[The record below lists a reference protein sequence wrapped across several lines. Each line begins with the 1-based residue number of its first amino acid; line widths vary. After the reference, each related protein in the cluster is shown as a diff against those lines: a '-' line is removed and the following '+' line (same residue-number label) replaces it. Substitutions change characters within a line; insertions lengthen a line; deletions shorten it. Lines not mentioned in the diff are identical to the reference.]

1 MNKTQIEKSL
11 DELVKLLDKENFI
24 YDLLVAYG
32 ISKTSITRLK
42 KGDFNLSK
50 VEGEVLYK
58 KKVFFKEVATD
69 KLFSTIDELTKNEED
84 LKHNPRFVIVT
95 DYKTLLAKD
104 TRTGL
109 TLDTPILEINKRYDF
124 FLPWA
129 GQEKYQS
136 KNENHADRK
145 ASYEMAKLYDILVH
159 ENPNIY
165 DDGGHNLNIFLSR
178 LLFCFF
184 AEDTGIFEE
193 EGIFT
198 NTLAQHTK
206 ADGSDVHSF
215 LDRLFKVLN
224 TKDNSAEPQYLQAFP
239 YVNGGLFRDTIVSPK
254 FSLKA
259 RKIILECGNLVWS
272 EINPDI
278 FGSMIQAVVN
288 PAYRSGL
295 GMHYTS
301 VPNIMKVIE
310 PLFLNELREEF
321 EKSKGKPNQLRKLI
335 YRISKI
341 KIFDPACGSGNFL
354 IIAYKELRKL
364 EIEIIK
370 EINEPQSTSIVDGSQ
385 SKIHFTKDGHEI
397 VSNAPQ
403 ARMNFNGKQTE
414 IWFTEI
420 KLSQFYGIE
429 LDDFAHEMAIL
440 SLWLAEHQMNK
451 IFVDELHDYGR
462 AKPILPLKEAGHI
475 IQGNATRIDWKLVC
489 PIDIA
494 DEVYILGNPPYL
506 GTRNQDKSQKEEMK
520 LVFKVINKYGKL
532 DYIACW
538 FYLASKYIENLN
550 SKYAFVS
557 TNSICQGEQVPIL
570 WPLILAN
577 SLEISFAYESFKW
590 GNNAKGGAGVTCVII
605 GVSNI
610 NNNIKKIF
618 SENNILSTVKE
629 INPYLAP
636 AKTIYLN
643 GLSRPIS
650 MLPEMMR
657 GNYTGCCNS
666 LILNSQEKNELIKLN
681 KEVQNFI
688 RPFVGS
694 DEYINNIERYC
705 LWISDNDLELAN
717 KFSEINN
724 RIQKVKEE
732 RTKSTDLGQNK
743 LVNKSHQFREFYE
756 TTTQSIIIPVVSSE
770 RREYI
775 PCGFINPLQIVPNSA
790 QIIYDCDSWVF
801 GIITSKIHLVWV
813 KLVSGKLE
821 NRIRY
826 SSSICY
832 NTFPFP
838 TISDKQKQQINLHVF
853 EVLDERAKYPEK
865 TLAQLYDPDKMPKGL
880 KEAHH
885 QLDLAIERCYRLKP
899 FESDVERLE
908 YLFKMYEE
916 MTTKN
921 SLFQKEKKTKKVK

>member
-1 MNKTQIEKSL
+1 MNTTQIEKNL
-11 DELVKLLDKENFI
+11 NDLVKSFDKENFI

-50 VEGEVLYK
+50 IEGEVLYK

-69 KLFSTIDELTKNEED
+69 KLFATIDELTKNEED

-165 DDGGHNLNIFLSR
+165 EDDGHNLNIFLSR

-206 ADGSDVHSF
+206 PDGSDVHLF

-224 TKDNSAEPQYLQAFP
+224 TKDNSSEPNYLQVFP

-259 RKIILECGNLVWS
+259 RKIILECSDLNWS

-288 PAYRSGL
+288 PEYRSGL

-321 EKSKGKPNQLRKLI
+321 EKSKGKPKQLRQLI

-341 KIFDPACGSGNFL
+341 KCFDPACGSGNFL

-364 EIEIIK
+364 EIEILQNIYDT
-370 EINEPQSTSIVDGSQ
+370 ESQVSIV
-385 SKIHFTKDGHEI
+385 
-397 VSNAPQ
+397 
-403 ARMNFNGKQTE
+403 
-414 IWFTEI
+414 FTEI

-462 AKPILPLKEAGHI
+462 AKPILPLKEAGNI
-475 IQGNATRIDWKLVC
+475 TLGNATRLDWKTIC
-489 PIDIA
+489 PITNV
-494 DEVYILGNPPYL
+494 DEIYILGNPPYL
-506 GTRNQDKSQKEEMK
+506 GGKSQSKEQKEDMNIAFEGEK
-520 LVFKVINKYGKL
+520 KIGEL
-532 DYIACW
+532 DYISCW
-538 FYLASKYIENLN
+538 FIKASNYIKNL
-550 SKYAFVS
+550 SSFAFVT
-557 TNSICQGEQVPIL
+557 TNSICQGSQVQQL
-570 WPLILAN
+570 WPKIYN
-577 SLEISFAYESFKW
+577 NNQEIFFAYEPFKW
-590 GNNAKGGAGVTCVII
+590 TNNAKNNAGVVVTII
-605 GVSNI
+605 GIRDNSTNEKYII
-610 NNNIKKIF
+610 NEKLKRNVNNI
-618 SENNILSTVKE
+618 S
-629 INPYLAP
+629 PYITDGS
-636 AKTIYLN
+636 KSIIYQSLK
-643 GLSRPIS
+643 PIS
-650 MLPEMMR
+650 KLPQMLT
-657 GNYTGCCNS
+657 GNSPYDGGFLLLS
-666 LILNSQEKNELIKLN
+666 DEEKNIITNQFPNIDMFFKRIHGSYD
-681 KEVQNFI
+681 FI
-688 RPFVGS
+688 
-694 DEYINNIERYC
+694 N
-705 LWISDNDLELAN
+705 
-717 KFSEINN
+717 SEIRWCIWLNEEN
-724 RIQKVKEE
+724 YDEAVKYDFIKDRIEKTLAFRKKGGDVA
-732 RTKSTDLGQNK
+732 RG
-743 LVNKSHQFREFYE
+743 LVNRPHQFRYTHEALNNL
-756 TTTQSIIIPVVSSE
+756 IIIPRVSSE
-770 RREYI
+770 RRKYI
-775 PCGFINPLQIVPNSA
+775 PFGFLSSDFIVSDSA
-790 QIIYDCDSWVF
+790 QVIYDPEPFILGVLSSYLHMLWVR
-801 GIITSKIHLVWV
+801 ITGGYLGTS
-813 KLVSGKLE
+813 
-821 NRIRY
+821 IRY
-826 SSSICY
+826 SSGLCY

-838 TISDKQKQQINLHVF
+838 DITDKQKEQINLHVF

-916 MTTKN
+916 KTTKN
-921 SLFQKEKKTKKVK
+921 SLFQKEKKTKKAK

>member
-1 MNKTQIEKSL
+1 MGTTQIEKNL
-11 DELVKLLDKENFI
+11 DELVKSIDKENFI

-58 KKVFFKEVATD
+58 KKVFFKEVSSD
-69 KLFSTIDELTKNEED
+69 KLLTTIDDLTKNEED

-95 DYKTLLAKD
+95 DYITLLAKD
-104 TRTGL
+104 IRTGL
-109 TLDTPILEINKRYDF
+109 TLDTPITEINKRFDF

-129 GQEKYQS
+129 GQEKYQA

-184 AEDTGIFEE
+184 AEDTGIFDE

-198 NTLAQHTK
+198 NTLGQHTK
-206 ADGSDVHSF
+206 SDGSDVHLF

-224 TKDNSAEPQYLQAFP
+224 TEDNSNEPVYLQVFP
-239 YVNGGLFRDTIVSPK
+239 YVNGGLFGSNIVSPK
-254 FSLKA
+254 FSSKA
-259 RKIILECGNLVWS
+259 RKIILDCGELVWS

-341 KIFDPACGSGNFL
+341 KCFDPACGSGNFL
-354 IIAYKELRKL
+354 IIAYKELRAL

-370 EINEPQSTSIVDGSQ
+370 EINEPQSTTIVDGSQ
-385 SKIHFTKDGHEI
+385 SKIHFTKDGHQ
-397 VSNAPQ
+397 VVTNAPQ
-403 ARMNFNGKQTE
+403 ARMNFNARQTE
-414 IWFTEI
+414 IWFTEV
-420 KLSQFYGIE
+420 KLSQFFGIE

-451 IFVDELHDYGR
+451 IFVDELLDYGR
-462 AKPILPLKEAGHI
+462 AKPILPLKEAGRI
-475 IQGNATRIDWKLVC
+475 TQGNATRLDWKIVC
-489 PIDIA
+489 PIDLT

-506 GTRNQDKSQKEEMK
+506 GARLQDEEQKKDMS
-520 LVFKVINKYGKL
+520 LVFNKINGYNNM

-538 FYLASKYIENLN
+538 FYLGAKYINGFNAKCAL
-550 SKYAFVS
+550 VS
-557 TNSICQGEQVPIL
+557 TNSICQGEQVALIWPCIL
-570 WPLILAN
+570 DGNIELD
-577 SLEISFAYESFKW
+577 FAYQSFKW
-590 GNNAKGGAGVTCVII
+590 TNNAKGNAGVTVINI
-605 GVSNI
+605 GLRNISN
-610 NNNIKKIF
+610 KQK
-618 SENNILSTVKE
+618 
-629 INPYLAP
+629 
-636 AKTIYLN
+636 
-643 GLSRPIS
+643 
-650 MLPEMMR
+650 
-657 GNYTGCCNS
+657 
-666 LILNSQEKNELIKLN
+666 
-681 KEVQNFI
+681 FI
-688 RPFVGS
+688 
-694 DEYINNIERYC
+694 YINNIQKSVTNISPYLVEGNSTIILKKSKSISNLPEINFGSMANDGGNLILNEEEKNLLIENNIKSELLIKKLIGSLEFIRGKERYC
-705 LWISDNDLELAN
+705 LWITDGNKDIAYSINPIKKRIDSTFEIRNKSTRKSTNDLALFPY
-717 KFSEINN
+717 KFGEI
-724 RIQKVKEE
+724 R
-732 RTKSTDLGQNK
+732 
-743 LVNKSHQFREFYE
+743 HQD
-756 TTTQSIIIPVVSSE
+756 TQSILIPRHSSE
-770 RREYI
+770 NRKYI
-775 PCGFINPLQIVPNSA
+775 PIGFYDENYIIADSA
-790 QIIYDCDSWVF
+790 LAIYNAQPWIFGVISSEMHMIWVRNI
-801 GIITSKIHLVWV
+801 G
-813 KLVSGKLE
+813 GKLKTDY
-821 NRIRY
+821 RY
-826 SSSICY
+826 SAGLCY

-838 TISDKQKQQINLHVF
+838 KITDKQKEQINLHVF

-865 TLAQLYDPDKMPKGL
+865 TLAQLYDPDKMPIGL
-880 KEAHH
+880 REAHH

-921 SLFQKEKKTKKVK
+921 SLFVKEKKIKKAK

>member
-1 MNKTQIEKSL
+1 MNASQIEKNVS
-11 DELVKLLDKENFI
+11 ELVKSIDKENFI
-24 YDLLVAYG
+24 FDLLVAYG

-58 KKVFFKEVATD
+58 KKVFFKEVASD
-69 KLFSTIDELTKNEED
+69 KLLTTIDDLTKNDED

-95 DYKTLLAKD
+95 DYITLLAKD
-104 TRTGL
+104 IRTGL
-109 TLDTPILEINKRYDF
+109 TLDTPITEINKRFDF

-184 AEDTGIFEE
+184 AEDTGIFDE

-198 NTLAQHTK
+198 NTLGQHTK
-206 ADGSDVHSF
+206 SDGSDVNLF

-224 TKDNSAEPQYLQAFP
+224 TEDNSTEPNYLQVFP
-239 YVNGGLFRDTIVSPK
+239 YVNGGLFGSPIVSPK
-254 FSLKA
+254 FSSKA
-259 RKIILECGNLVWS
+259 RKIILECGELDWS

-335 YRISKI
+335 YRLSKI

-364 EIEIIK
+364 EIEILQDIYNT
-370 EINEPQSTSIVDGSQ
+370 ESQVSIV
-385 SKIHFTKDGHEI
+385 
-397 VSNAPQ
+397 
-403 ARMNFNGKQTE
+403 
-414 IWFTEI
+414 FTEI

-475 IQGNATRIDWKLVC
+475 SQGNATRINWKSVC
-489 PIDIA
+489 PIDLT

-506 GTRNQDKSQKEEMK
+506 GFKGWNKEQKNDVE
-520 LVFKVINKYGKL
+520 LVFNGMGNMQRL
-532 DYIACW
+532 DYIGCW
-538 FYLASKYIENLN
+538 FKKATDYIVNCN
-550 SKYAFVS
+550 SAFSFVS
-557 TNSICQGEQVPIL
+557 TNSICQGEQVPLL
-570 WPLILAN
+570 WPYIFDKN
-577 SLEISFAYESFKW
+577 LEIYFAYSSFKW
-590 GNNAKGGAGVTCVII
+590 NNNAKLNAGVSVII
-605 GVSNI
+605 IGISNKGKS
-610 NNNIKKIF
+610 NLKKIF
-618 SENNILSTVKE
+618 TDNQILTVNN
-629 INPYLAP
+629 INPYITGGSNIFISQ
-636 AKTIYLN
+636 KTSSISNLPEMALGSSGIDGGFLVLSKEDRTEFINADKNSIKFIKPFLGGNDFLN
-643 GLSRPIS
+643 GL
-650 MLPEMMR
+650 
-657 GNYTGCCNS
+657 
-666 LILNSQEKNELIKLN
+666 
-681 KEVQNFI
+681 
-688 RPFVGS
+688 
-694 DEYINNIERYC
+694 ERYC
-705 LWISDNDLELAN
+705 LWINDEDIEEAN
-717 KFSEINN
+717 NITLIKN
-724 RIQKVKEE
+724 RIEKCKEYRIKGGRDAKKAASVPHRFFYRKYQE
-732 RTKSTDLGQNK
+732 SEPLILPFTSTSIRNYLPVGYQNAGTVISNGM
-743 LVNKSHQFREFYE
+743 LV
-756 TTTQSIIIPVVSSE
+756 
-770 RREYI
+770 
-775 PCGFINPLQIVPNSA
+775 
-790 QIIYDCDSWVF
+790 IYDCEPYVL
-801 GIITSKIHLVWV
+801 GILSSKLHMIWAKAVG
-813 KLVSGKLE
+813 GKM
-821 NRIRY
+821 RDDIRY
-826 SSSICY
+826 SVNLIY
-832 NTFPFP
+832 NTFPLP
-838 TISDKQKQQINLHVF
+838 KITIKQKEIINLHVF
-853 EVLDERAKYPEK
+853 EVLDERAKYSEK
-865 TLAQLYDPDKMPKGL
+865 TLAQLYDPDKMPKEL

-916 MTTKN
+916 MNSKN
-921 SLFQKEKKTKKVK
+921 SLFQKEKKIKKVK

>member
-1 MNKTQIEKSL
+1 MNASQIEKNVT
-11 DELVKLLDKENFI
+11 ELVKNFTKEEFI
-24 YDLLVAYG
+24 FDLLQAYG

-58 KKVFFKEVATD
+58 SKMLFKEVTTGT
-69 KLFSTIDELTKNEED
+69 LLNTIDELTKD
-84 LKHNPRFVIVT
+84 VDSLKHNPRFVIVT

-109 TLDTPILEINKRYDF
+109 TLDTPILEINKHFGF

-129 GQEKYQS
+129 GQEKYAQT
-136 KNENHADRK
+136 NENFADRK
-145 ASYEMAKLYDILVH
+145 ASYQMAKLYDILVT

-184 AEDTGIFEE
+184 AEDTDIFPI
-193 EGIFT
+193 EGMFT
-198 NTLAQHTK
+198 DTLEQHTQK
-206 ADGSDVHSF
+206 DGSDTHTF

-224 TKDNSAEPQYLQAFP
+224 TKDNTNEASHFKDFP
-239 YVNGGLFRDTIVSPK
+239 YVNGGLFGSTIVSPK
-254 FSLKA
+254 FNKEA
-259 RKIILECGNLVWS
+259 RKIIIECGDLDWS

-310 PLFLNELREEF
+310 PLFLNELYNQF
-321 EKSKGKPNQLRKLI
+321 EKYKGNDRKLRELI

-370 EINEPQSTSIVDGSQ
+370 EINGVGQTDIFDGSQ
-385 SKIHFTKDGHEI
+385 AKIHFTKDGHQI

-403 ARMNFNGKQTE
+403 SKINFNGKQSE

-451 IFVDELHDYGR
+451 VFVDELHDFGR

-475 IQGNATRIDWKLVC
+475 KQGNATRIDWKTVC
-489 PIDIA
+489 TIDLA

-506 GTRNQDKSQKEEMK
+506 GSRNQDKEQKDDMK
-520 LVFKVINKYGKL
+520 FVFLKDYKSL
-532 DYIACW
+532 DYVSCW
-538 FYLASKYIENLN
+538 FYIGAKYIQGFNAQL
-550 SKYAFVS
+550 AFVS
-557 TNSICQGEQVPIL
+557 TNSICQGEQVALTWPRIL
-570 WPLILAN
+570 DKTI
-577 SLEISFAYESFKW
+577 EIGFAHSSFKW
-590 GNNAKGGAGVTCVII
+590 TNNAKGNAGVTVII
-605 GVSNI
+605 LNLRNVSSNQKLIYINGLEKKANNI
-610 NNNIKKIF
+610 NAYLLDSKDVYIKSNSNSISKF
-618 SENNILSTVKE
+618 PKMNFGNM
-629 INPYLAP
+629 P
-636 AKTIYLN
+636 ADS
-643 GLSRPIS
+643 GL
-650 MLPEMMR
+650 L
-657 GNYTGCCNS
+657 
-666 LILNSQEKNELIKLN
+666 LFNSQEKDDFLKREVSAKKWMFELISADEFLNGKKRWCLWLEGIKDNELMSMPLVRERIKKL
-681 KEVQNFI
+681 KEVRLNSSRPHLAEIPHLFAQITQPPNRDFI
-688 RPFVGS
+688 LIPRHS
-694 DEYINNIERYC
+694 SENRKYIPIGFFDSNKISHDSCLIIATNNIWLFGLLTSEMHMTWVRA
-705 LWISDNDLELAN
+705 IGGQLE
-717 KFSEINN
+717 
-724 RIQKVKEE
+724 
-732 RTKSTDLGQNK
+732 T
-743 LVNKSHQFREFYE
+743 
-756 TTTQSIIIPVVSSE
+756 
-770 RREYI
+770 
-775 PCGFINPLQIVPNSA
+775 
-790 QIIYDCDSWVF
+790 
-801 GIITSKIHLVWV
+801 
-813 KLVSGKLE
+813 
-821 NRIRY
+821 RIRY
-826 SSSICY
+826 SANLCY

-838 TISDKQKQQINLHVF
+838 EISQKQKEQIELHVF
-853 EVLDERAKYPEK
+853 EILEEREKHSSK
-865 TLAQLYDPDKMPKGL
+865 TLAQLYDPDNMPKGL

-899 FESDVERLE
+899 FESDTERLE
-908 YLFKMYEE
+908 YLFKEYEK
-916 MTTKN
+916 MITKN
-921 SLFQKEKKTKKVK
+921 TLLEKPQLRHKKKA

>member
-11 DELVKLLDKENFI
+11 DELVKSIDNENFI
-24 YDLLVAYG
+24 YDLLIAYG

-50 VEGEVLYK
+50 IEGEVLYK
-58 KKVFFKEVATD
+58 KKVLFKVAPAGT
-69 KLFSTIDELTKNEED
+69 LFKTIDTITKNEEE

-159 ENPNIY
+159 ENPTIY
-165 DDGGHNLNIFLSR
+165 DDGGHNLNLFLSR

-184 AEDTGIFEE
+184 AEDTGIFKE

-206 ADGSDVHSF
+206 ADGSDVHLF

-224 TKDNSAEPQYLQAFP
+224 TKDNSSEPTYLQAFE

-259 RKIILECGNLVWS
+259 RKIILDCGDLNWS

-341 KIFDPACGSGNFL
+341 KCFDPACGSGNFL

-364 EIEIIK
+364 EIEIIQ
-370 EINEPQSTSIVDGSQ
+370 EILSIEAQ
-385 SKIHFTKDGHEI
+385 
-397 VSNAPQ
+397 
-403 ARMNFNGKQTE
+403 QTL
-414 IWFTEI
+414 FYTEV

-429 LDDFAHEMAIL
+429 LDDFAHEMAKL
-440 SLWLAEHQMNK
+440 SLWLAEHQMNNY
-451 IFVDELHDYGR
+451 FVEELHDN
-462 AKPILPLKEAGHI
+462 AKVNPILPLKEAGHI
-475 IQGNATRIDWKLVC
+475 TQGNATRIDWKEVC
-489 PIDIA
+489 PITEN

-506 GTRNQDKSQKEEMK
+506 GSKNQEDIQKK
-520 LVFKVINKYGKL
+520 DLQLVLGNSSKIL
-532 DYIACW
+532 DYISCW
-538 FYLASKYIENLN
+538 FYKGSEYIKN
-550 SKYAFVS
+550 SNSHLAFVT
-557 TNSICQGEQVPIL
+557 TNSICQGEQVSAL
-570 WPLILAN
+570 WPKILTDN
-577 SLEISFAYESFKW
+577 IEISFAHQSFKW
-590 GNNAKGGAGVTCVII
+590 TNNAKSNAGVSVVII
-605 GVSNI
+605 GLSNK
-610 NNNIKKIF
+610 NNIRKKYIF
-618 SENNILSTVKE
+618 NGLIKNSVNS
-629 INPYLAP
+629 INPYLVEG
-636 AKTIYLN
+636 KTIYI
-643 GLSRPIS
+643 IS
-650 MLPEMMR
+650 KGKPFLKFPDMIGGNVAYDSGNLIFTEEEM
-657 GNYTGCCNS
+657 NEFIAKEPNS
-666 LILNSQEKNELIKLN
+666 KKWFKKAIGGKELIN
-681 KEVQNFI
+681 DGI
-688 RPFVGS
+688 
-694 DEYINNIERYC
+694 RYC
-705 LWISDNDLELAN
+705 LWFKGVELN
-717 KFSEINN
+717 EIKELKLVMD
-724 RIQKVKEE
+724 RVEKVKKARLSAKDKGTHKLAE
-732 RTKSTDLGQNK
+732 R
-743 LVNKSHQFREFYE
+743 SHQFRDLNNPDNY
-756 TTTQSIIIPVVSSE
+756 IAIPKTSSE

-775 PCGFINPLQIVPNSA
+775 PMKYLSDEIIPLDSIRMVPNA
-790 QIIYDCDSWVF
+790 QPYLF
-801 GIITSKIHLVWV
+801 GILNSKLHMVWV
-813 KLVSGKLE
+813 KSVAGKLKTDY
-821 NRIRY
+821 RY
-826 SSSICY
+826 SKNICY

-838 TISDKQKQQINLHVF
+838 TISEKQKEQINLHVF

-865 TLAQLYDPDKMPKGL
+865 TLAQLYNPDKMPAGL

-916 MTTKN
+916 MTTKD
-921 SLFQKEKKTKKVK
+921 SLFAKEKKTRKVK